1 MIKIKINPIYK
12 SISLIKNKKEFVILF
27 ILSIGGVFVELLS
40 IAAAIP
46 IVIFLIEQ
54 DPIEKFR
61 FLEPIFNYFSISTK
75 EEIILFSLVAV
86 FFVYLIRFFYLIFLN
101 YYKNLFSFI
110 LAKNLKQELVDGYL
124 SQNYSYFF
132 NQNSSKFVKN
142 IIVEISHFSGNAVNS
157 IFHIFIDIF
166 VISTVLISLT
176 VYQTSISIVIAIFL
190 SLVGISLNYFSKNRI
205 KN

>member
-86 FFVYLIRFFYLIFLN
+86 FL
-101 YYKNLFSFI
+101 SI
-110 LAKNLKQELVDGYL
+110 L
-124 SQNYSYFF
+124 
-132 NQNSSKFVKN
+132 
-142 IIVEISHFSGNAVNS
+142 
-157 IFHIFIDIF
+157 
-166 VISTVLISLT
+166 
-176 VYQTSISIVIAIFL
+176 
-190 SLVGISLNYFSKNRI
+190 
-205 KN
+205 